1 MKKFAENLKSIPTTE
16 KTVLLR
22 LYNDNE
28 ELVSIIPN
36 VPGRQGSIQVFQH
49 IAGAKGQI
57 NFEEVKFE
65 YFGDQNRILNS
76 INLQILQLQVQ
87 KN

>member
-1 MKKFAENLKSIPTTE
+1 MSKFIDNLKSIPTTE

-22 LYNDNE
+22 LYNERE

-49 IAGAKGQI
+49 LAGAKGI
-57 NFEEVKFE
+57 IFFVAA
-65 YFGDQNRILNS
+65 
-76 INLQILQLQVQ
+76 
-87 KN
+87 